1 MSKSKSVVITGANGF
16 VGKNVAKYLSKN
28 GFKIIGIVR
37 KGKEKTVR
45 FGECIISENLSES
58 NLVSKIKG
66 SSTLL
71 HFIGQGKQTID
82 SDYEKV
88 NVSLT
93 KNVIKLCKKAKIKKI
108 IYISGLGVD
117 KSTTLGYF
125 ISKYKAEQEII
136 HSGLDYT
143 ILRSSYII
151 GTDDYL
157 SKNIRRQIK
166 NGEVVIPGSGNYRFQ
181 PIFIDDVSKVIIKSI
196 SENSFSNKIL
206 DLVGP
211 QVVKYNTFVRK
222 FIHGKK
228 IMIKKIDFED
238 AFRDALHN
246 KGSFGVDDLN
256 IMIGDFIGNHKK
268 LASLAQMRFARYGDV
283 LKSGCFS

>member
-1 MSKSKSVVITGANGF
+1 MSNTKSVVITGANGF
-16 VGKNVAKYLSKN
+16 VGKNVGKFLSKN
-28 GFKIIGIVR
+28 GFQIIGIAR
-37 KGKEKTVR
+37 KGKEKRVN
-45 FGECIISENLSES
+45 FGRVISSETLSES

-66 SSTLL
+66 SSALL
-71 HFIGQGKQTID
+71 HFIGQGRQTVD
-82 SDYEKV
+82 SDYDKV

-93 KNVIKLCKKAKIKKI
+93 RNAIELCKKAKIKKI

-117 KSTTLGYF
+117 KSTTLSYF

-151 GTDDYL
+151 GSDDPL

-166 NGEVVIPGSGNYRFQ
+166 NGKVVIPGSGNYRFQ
-181 PIFIDDVSKVIIKSI
+181 PIFIDDVAKIMIKSI
-196 SENSFSNKIL
+196 TENSFSNKII

-211 QVVKYNTFVRK
+211 QVVNYNTFVRK
-222 FIHGKK
+222 FVHGKK
-228 IMIKKIDFED
+228 ITMTKMDFED
-238 AFRDALHN
+238 TFSDALHN

>member
-16 VGKNVAKYLSKN
+16 VGKNVGKYLSKN

-37 KGKEKTVR
+37 KGRKKTVS
-45 FGECIISENLSES
+45 FGECIISENLSEN
-58 NLVSKIKG
+58 NLVSKIKDSG
-66 SSTLL
+66 ALL
-71 HFIGQGKQTID
+71 HFIGQGKQTVD
-82 SDYEKV
+82 LDYEQV

-136 HSGLDYT
+136 CSGLDYT

-151 GTDDYL
+151 GTNDSL

-166 NGEVVIPGSGNYRFQ
+166 DGKVVIPGSGNYRLQ
-181 PIFIDDVSKVIIKSI
+181 PIFIDDVAKVIIKSI
-196 SENSFSNKIL
+196 TKNSFSNKIL

-211 QVVKYNTFVRK
+211 QVVNYNTFVRK

-228 IMIKKIDFED
+228 ITTKKIDFED
-238 AFRDALHN
+238 VFRNALHN
-246 KGSFGVDDLN
+246 KGSFGVDDLS
-256 IMIGDFIGNHKK
+256 IMIGDYIGNHKE
-268 LASLAQMRFARYGDV
+268 LASLVHMRFTRFGDI
-283 LKSGCFS
+283 L

>member
-1 MSKSKSVVITGANGF
+1 MSNSKSVVITGANGF
-16 VGKNVAKYLSKN
+16 VGKNVSKYLSKN
-28 GFKIIGIVR
+28 GFKIISIVR
-37 KGKEKTVR
+37 KGKKKTVC

-66 SSTLL
+66 SSALL

-82 SDYEKV
+82 SDYEQV

-151 GTDDYL
+151 GTDDSL
-157 SKNIRRQIK
+157 SKNIQRQIK
-166 NGEVVIPGSGNYRFQ
+166 NGKVVIPGSGNYRFQ

-211 QVVKYNTFVRK
+211 QVVNYNTFVRK
-222 FIHGKK
+222 FIHEKK
-228 IMIKKIDFED
+228 TEIKKMDFED

-246 KGSFGVDDLN
+246 KGSFGVDDLS
-256 IMIGDFIGNHKK
+256 IMIGDFVGNHKK
-268 LASLAQMRFARYGDV
+268 LASLTKMKFTRYSDI
-283 LKSGCFS
+283 L